1 MPLIRVTIRNPAIRR
16 SKGPKIHPHIKMVGP
31 LTPLDSQPARWIA
44 AVLAKRSGAHPDAI
58 QIADGTIAVWYDI
71 ILALRSI
78 IGRQG
83 VAALYDRSVVL
94 TARTHSWLESSRSG
108 NDHSIDLDGL
118 RTAIAQQGTDDAAA
132 GSIELLQTFYEV
144 LVSLIGP
151 ALCEQLL
158 ASVPEELGSRGSRD
172 L

>member
-1 MPLIRVTIRNPAIRR
+1 MAGR
-16 SKGPKIHPHIKMVGP
+16 
-31 LTPLDSQPARWIA
+31 LTSLESQPTRWVA

-71 ILALRSI
+71 MSALKSI

-94 TARTHSWLESSRSG
+94 TARTYPWLESSRSG
-108 NDHSIDLDGL
+108 NDHSVDLDGL
-118 RTAIAQQGTDDAAA
+118 RSVIARQNTDDAAA
-132 GSIELLQTFYEV
+132 GSGELLQTFYEV
-144 LVSLIGP
+144 LVGLIGP

-158 ASVPEELGSRGSRD
+158 ASVREDPGSRRSRD
-172 L
+172 P